1 MKYHFNM
8 KKSTK
13 KAIKGLK
20 KMYKEGLLP
29 EWCTP
34 IHTSFPLAV
43 KKYKK
48 LYLKKKCKNLT
59 GQ

>member
-1 MKYHFNM
+1 M